1 MDFWEHVDLICEY
14 RGIPRKELAYKAQF
28 SVNCISTGIARNS
41 MPFADVACR
50 IAKVLGVSVEYLVT
64 GETAAAEHTDGQLL
78 QKIIADKKDLLY
90 KYASVLE
97 ELDSIPRP
105 QRKPLLAYIHELAGD
120 CKADNPKNP

>member
-1 MDFWEHVDLICEY
+1 MICEY

-64 GETAAAEHTDGQLL
+64 GEASAGELGGAGKEGQLL

-90 KYASVLE
+90 KYAGVFE
-97 ELDSIPRP
+97 ELDSIPQS
-105 QRKPLLAYIHELAGD
+105 QRKPLLVYIHELAGIFD
-120 CKADNPKNP
+120 